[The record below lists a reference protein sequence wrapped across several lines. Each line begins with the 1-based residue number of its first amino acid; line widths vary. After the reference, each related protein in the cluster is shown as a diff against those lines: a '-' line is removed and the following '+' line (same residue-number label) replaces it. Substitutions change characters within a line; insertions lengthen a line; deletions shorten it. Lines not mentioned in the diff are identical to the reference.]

1 MAEQGKLPSSFLL
14 NARLEEVLCQ
24 ILKIDPA
31 EWRATTALWAS
42 GNAWTIHR
50 IPKKKGHR
58 IIHAPS
64 DPLKKV
70 LRALLTQFIQG
81 IPVHLSVH
89 GAHQGTS
96 IVTNA
101 RTHVGGKA
109 FYLLDLKDAFP
120 SVNRKRCSA
129 IFGPTLTGYI
139 AVMTGLPEQDGK
151 RLAETLIDLLVVDD
165 VLPQGFPTSP
175 AVLNVLLGQV
185 DRDITRLLRSASAT
199 DEVVYRY
206 TRFVDDLTISSSD
219 EVIPKK
225 LRQKIRQVIKSDDW
239 IIQGTK
245 VSYFGEG
252 PDGDEERTTKYPEV
266 TGIIPNQDGRL
277 TIPRP
282 RLNKFRAIL
291 HNLLEAADKRL
302 SGDEEALK
310 AVKAQMAKDAEAFK
324 KRGINLVSSISPEQ
338 FYAREWPLTTREH
351 RLLVGIV
358 GFVGMVYDQKLP
370 SSIRELYLKAKERF
384 RIGTRD
390 MNQGHSYSFIKEVE

>member
-1 MAEQGKLPSSFLL
+1 MAEQSRLPISFLL
-14 NARLEEVLCQ
+14 DARLEEVLCQ

-42 GNAWTIHR
+42 GNAWTIHK

-58 IIHAPS
+58 TIHAPS

-81 IPVHLSVH
+81 IPVHLAVH
-89 GAHQGTS
+89 GAHPGTS

-101 RTHVGGKA
+101 RAHVGGKA

-120 SVNRKRCSA
+120 TVNRKRCSA
-129 IFGPTLTGYI
+129 IFGPTFTGYI
-139 AVMTGLPEQDGK
+139 TVVTGLPEQDGK
-151 RLAETLIDLLVVDD
+151 RLAETFVDLLIVDD

-185 DRDITRLLRSASAT
+185 DRNISQLLRSASAT
-199 DEVVYRY
+199 EGVVYKY

-225 LRQKIRQVIKSDDW
+225 LRQKIRQAVRSDGW
-239 IIQGTK
+239 TIQGTK
-245 VSYFGEG
+245 VSYFGDGAE
-252 PDGDEERTTKYPEV
+252 GDEERTTKYPEV

-291 HNLLEAADKRL
+291 HNLLEVADKRQ

-310 AVKAQMAKDAEAFK
+310 AVKAQMEKDVVAFR
-324 KRGINLVSSISPEQ
+324 KRGISLDSNLSPDK

-358 GFVGMVYDQKLP
+358 GFVSMVYDQKLP
-370 SSIRELYLKAKERF
+370 SSIRELYIKAKTQF

-390 MNQGHSYSFIKEVE
+390 ISQGHAYSFVKETE